1 VGLGIKKLKI
11 QSCSIRAFT
20 RIDASFVVFAV
31 LLLAAVGWVGIG
43 AGRNEWQSSVCARHL
58 TTLGQAFLAYAHDH
72 DGALPPAMYDDGHTS
87 NTWDTVIAGYLLP
100 STAPFSDKSSP
111 LSADQ
116 EKQIAYLFQCPA
128 DHEPRWTG
136 TPRSYS
142 MPIYDIN
149 SAGWPPDVNSLG
161 GLGLSLDR
169 RTLRK
174 ARAAMPPE
182 LAKTIPSITT
192 SMVPAPDDTA
202 LLVECVSSINVLWQ
216 SPCACI
222 VSTENQFKANTFKV
236 KDFHGGKMNYLM
248 LDGHVETMLPVQ
260 SGGHLASGDQGVW
273 TIRPGD

>member
-1 VGLGIKKLKI
+1 MQI
-11 QSCSIRAFT
+11 QRCPVRGFT
-20 RIDASFVVFAV
+20 RIDASFIVVAL
-31 LLLAAVGWVGIG
+31 LLLAAIGWAGIG
-43 AGRNEWQSSVCARHL
+43 AGRNEWQSSVCARHM
-58 TTLGQAFLAYAHDH
+58 TTLGQAFTAYAHDH
-72 DGALPPAMYDDGHTS
+72 DGALPAAMYNDGHTS
-87 NTWDTVIAGYLLP
+87 NTWDVVIAGYLLP
-100 STAPFSDKSSP
+100 PAGNKSSP
-111 LSADQ
+111 LTADQ
-116 EKQIAYLFQCPA
+116 QKQIAYLFQCPA
-128 DHEPRWTG
+128 DHEPRWVG

-149 SAGWPPDVNSLG
+149 LANWPPDVNSLG

-174 ARAAMPPE
+174 AHAVMPPE
-182 LAKTIPSITT
+182 QAKTVPAITT
-192 SMVPAPDDTA
+192 SMVPAPTDTA
-202 LLVECVSSINVLWQ
+202 LLVECVNSINVLWQ

-222 VSTENQFKANTFKV
+222 ASTDDQFKANTFKV